1 MNSKKHLLSLLLIFS
16 FLLFLSCAHKKDVK
30 KVSQITIEKPAKV
43 FIPPFTKVTE
53 RIKKNFKCEIADKS
67 IVCNYSDEQFKL
79 IGRQLAT
86 KFYFALQK
94 RDDYKP
100 VSIDS
105 VENVFQKSIDKIS
118 INEIVEKFKIHYIIE
133 GFVYKF
139 IERKGSDYSV
149 EEPAT
154 IHFVIALRNAITGE
168 IVWQK
173 EYYEKQQELSK
184 NLLNIFNF
192 FKRKGK
198 WLTALELA
206 EQSIYK
212 IVDELP

>member
-1 MNSKKHLLSLLLIFS
+1 MSKRIFFLFLIF
-16 FLLFLSCAHKKDVK
+16 LFFIFSSCAHKKDVK
-30 KVSQITIEKPAKV
+30 KISQITIEKPAKV
-43 FIPPFTKVTE
+43 FIPPFLKVNE
-53 RIKKNFKCEIADKS
+53 NIKRNFKCQVKDKS
-67 IVCNYSDEQFKL
+67 IVCNYTDEQFKL

-94 RDDYKP
+94 REDYKP
-100 VSIDS
+100 VSIDT
-105 VENVFQKSIDKIS
+105 VENVFQKNIDEIS
-118 INEIVEKFKIHYIIE
+118 INKIVERFKIHYIIE

-154 IHFVIALRNAITGE
+154 IHFVIALRNAVTGE

-212 IVDELP
+212 VVDELP